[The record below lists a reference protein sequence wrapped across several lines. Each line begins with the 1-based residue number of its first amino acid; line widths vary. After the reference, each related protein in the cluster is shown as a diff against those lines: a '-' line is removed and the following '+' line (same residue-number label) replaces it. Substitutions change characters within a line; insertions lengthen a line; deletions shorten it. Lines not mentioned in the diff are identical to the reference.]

1 MLQFTKSLW
10 NDEAG
15 FVISAELA
23 LVSTLCVLG
32 LVVGLSAVRDAV
44 NCELTDLS
52 SAICSLDQSY
62 FYTGFHSR
70 KSPNCCTTKA
80 WTAGSAFIQGNKGCT
95 NCVDFVTTNNVA
107 PCQTCITE
115 TPVIT
120 APAPAVVAPEP
131 ARVIEAPK
139 ADAVPCPPVTLPEVP
154 APQPTSV
161 ICPQAAPVVSTACPP
176 QVAAPCSAPVAFE
189 ARSSCEVQTTCPAPV
204 SGCSAPAIVQPACGV
219 TVPAARP
226 VLVPQRQLIT
236 W

>member
-32 LVVGLSAVRDAV
+32 LVVGLSSVRDAV

-52 SAICSLDQSY
+52 TAICSLDQSY
-62 FYTGFHSR
+62 YYTGFHSR
-70 KSPNCCTTKA
+70 KYPGCCTTKA

-95 NCVDFVTTNNVA
+95 NCVDFVTTSNVA
-107 PCQTCITE
+107 PCQTCTTE
-115 TPVIT
+115 SAVIAT
-120 APAPAVVAPEP
+120 PAPAVVTPEP
-131 ARVIEAPK
+131 AKVIEQPK
-139 ADAVPCPPVTLPEVP
+139 TEAVPCPPAALPVVP
-154 APQPTSV
+154 APQPTSLV
-161 ICPQAAPVVSTACPP
+161 CPPAAPEVNVTCPQPVSTICPAPATCPTQSNGTAPVGD
-176 QVAAPCSAPVAFE
+176 CSAPVI
-189 ARSSCEVQTTCPAPV
+189 C
-204 SGCSAPAIVQPACGV
+204 QPACEV
-219 TVPAARP
+219 VPAARP